1 MKSICNN
8 YSEWQSMLMT
18 PERSSYGQQQDA
30 VVKQWEGEEVESEG
44 AETRER
50 PELEKKLLSTWPKRN
65 SYKNA
70 MRHVSNLVS
79 LQEEAEEGATK
90 RHAAERWR
98 VHGV

>member
-1 MKSICNN
+1 MAIYADDAGTLVIWTTAGRGAEAEGTGGSGGR
-8 YSEWQSMLMT
+8 
-18 PERSSYGQQQDA
+18 RSR
-30 VVKQWEGEEVESEG
+30 
-44 AETRER
+44 ETRER

>member
-1 MKSICNN
+1 MAIYADDAGTLVIWTTAGRGGETEGRGGSG
-8 YSEWQSMLMT
+8 
-18 PERSSYGQQQDA
+18 ERRSRNER
-30 VVKQWEGEEVESEG
+30 K
-44 AETRER
+44 TRTG
-50 PELEKKLLSTWPKRN
+50 KKLLSTWPKRN